1 MSLSPITII
10 IGDATHNTLSVVRS
24 LGGAHIPFALI
35 LKGNDETCNVSK
47 SKYVRRNRLFRIRD
61 IEECAPLLESLAD
74 GIIICTFDEAAEW
87 VDRHEPELSKKFITP
102 CRGKQIG
109 TLFNKAEQCK
119 LAEECGLT
127 VPKSQLYRR
136 EEDIDKIDIPYPIIL
151 KPLQSTQG
159 EKSDI
164 HIVHDSKSLSMA
176 MELQSECTDFILQE
190 FIDKEYELDCI
201 GVVTDSEIIVA
212 GAVQKIRH
220 YPHLI
225 GAGAYGIFRPLKD
238 LNIDMRSLERF
249 LHKSHYHGPFSV
261 EFLHTKD
268 NKNYFMEV
276 NFRNEGLAQVAT
288 AAGANLHAL
297 YADRLHKYTPK
308 KVRSIY
314 MMNYSIDYL
323 HVKEGR
329 VSKTSWM
336 RDFLRTSCFINFS
349 FSDPMPVMTYYLSKL
364 KNVLRLISS
373 LNHE

>member
-1 MSLSPITII
+1 MNEVII
-10 IGDATHNTLSVVRS
+10 VGDTTHNTLSAVRS
-24 LGGAHIPFALI
+24 LGIAQIPFTLI
-35 LKGNDETCNVSK
+35 LKGNDEACNVAK
-47 SKYVRRNRLFRIRD
+47 SKYARRNRLFKITD
-61 IEECAPLLESLAD
+61 IDECAPLLKSLAG

-109 TLFNKAEQCK
+109 RLFNKAEQCK

-164 HIVHDSKSLSMA
+164 HIANNSTELKAALSSH
-176 MELQSECTDFILQE
+176 SECSEFILQE
-190 FIDKEYELDCI
+190 FIDKEYELNCLSCQ
-201 GVVTDSEIIVA
+201 TDKETIIA

-220 YPHLI
+220 YPLVT
-225 GAGAYGIFRPLKD
+225 GACSFGHFQPINQFGID
-238 LNIDMRSLERF
+238 SAALNRFLER
-249 LHKSHYHGPFSV
+249 SNYHGPFSA
-261 EFLHTKD
+261 EFLHTK
-268 NKNYFMEV
+268 NGKNYFMEV
-276 NFRNEGLAQVAT
+276 NFRNDGLAQTAT

-297 YADRLHKYTPK
+297 YADSRRKYDAK
-308 KVRSIY
+308 KVRAIY

-329 VSKTSWM
+329 VSKMSWM

-349 FSDPMPVMTYYLSKL
+349 FSDPIPAIAYYIAKI
-364 KNVLRLISS
+364 KKVLFRR
-373 LNHE
+373 

>member
-1 MSLSPITII
+1 MTEVII
-10 IGDATHNTLSVVRS
+10 IGDTTHNTLSAVRS
-24 LGGAHIPFALI
+24 LGIAQIPFTLI
-35 LKGNDETCNVSK
+35 LKGNDEACNVAK
-47 SKYVRRNRLFRIRD
+47 SKYARRNRLFKITD
-61 IEECAPLLESLAD
+61 IDECAPLLKSLAG

-87 VDRHEPELSKKFITP
+87 VDQREPELCKKFITP

-109 TLFNKAEQCK
+109 RLFNKAEQCK

-164 HIVHDSKSLSMA
+164 HIIHSTAELIEA
-176 MELQSECTDFILQE
+176 MEYQSECSDFILQE
-190 FIDKEYELDCI
+190 FIEKEYELDCI
-201 GVVTDSEIIVA
+201 GLVSDSEIIVA

-225 GAGAYGIFRPLKD
+225 GAGAYGIFRPLED
-238 LNIDMRSLERF
+238 LNIDICSLEKF
-249 LHKSHYHGPFSV
+249 LRKSHYHGPFSV

-276 NFRNEGLAQVAT
+276 NFRNEGLAQAAT
-288 AAGANLHAL
+288 TAGANLHAL
-297 YADRLHKYTPK
+297 YADSRRKYDAK
-308 KVRSIY
+308 KVRAIY

-329 VSKTSWM
+329 VSKMSWM

-349 FSDPMPVMTYYLSKL
+349 FSDPIPAIAYYIAKI
-364 KNVLRLISS
+364 KKVLFRR
-373 LNHE
+373 

>member
-1 MSLSPITII
+1 MNEVII
-10 IGDATHNTLSVVRS
+10 VGDTTHNTLSAVRS
-24 LGGAHIPFALI
+24 LGIAQIPFTLI
-35 LKGNDETCNVSK
+35 LTGNDEACNVAK
-47 SKYVRRNRLFRIRD
+47 SKYARRNRLFKITD
-61 IEECAPLLESLAD
+61 IDECAPLLKSLAG

-109 TLFNKAEQCK
+109 RLFNKAEQCK

-164 HIVHDSKSLSMA
+164 HIANNSTELKAALSSH
-176 MELQSECTDFILQE
+176 SECSEFILQE
-190 FIDKEYELDCI
+190 FIDKEYELNCLSCQ
-201 GVVTDSEIIVA
+201 TDKETIIA

-220 YPHLI
+220 YPLVT
-225 GAGAYGIFRPLKD
+225 GACSFGHFQPINQFGID
-238 LNIDMRSLERF
+238 SAALNRFLER
-249 LHKSHYHGPFSV
+249 SNYHGPFSA
-261 EFLHTKD
+261 EFLHTK
-268 NKNYFMEV
+268 NGKNYFMEV
-276 NFRNEGLAQVAT
+276 NFRNDGLAQTAT

-297 YADRLHKYTPK
+297 YADSRRKYDAK
-308 KVRSIY
+308 KVRAIY

-329 VSKTSWM
+329 VSKMSWM

-349 FSDPMPVMTYYLSKL
+349 FSDPIPAIAYYIAKI
-364 KNVLRLISS
+364 KKVLFRR
-373 LNHE
+373 